1 MFQNLMYPSA
11 AVDCA
16 ERTQSSVRNCLP
28 KHSGRSVR
36 RDDAYRVPEIVFF
49 AVSAQ
54 QHRVKRNP
62 WSETAHTAHTAMLTK
77 YPETAHTVLSTPKQH
92 KQHRSLRGQED
103 WPQDL
108 RFDPNFNG
116 LKKLFLQ

>member
-1 MFQNLMYPSA
+1 MRNARSPVCETAYLSTPVEVYDEMMLTEYPKS
-11 AVDCA
+11 
-16 ERTQSSVRNCLP
+16 
-28 KHSGRSVR
+28 
-36 RDDAYRVPEIVFF
+36 FF

-108 RFDPNFNG
+108 RFDP
-116 LKKLFLQ
+116 KR